1 MHQAKLISNQGTRGG
16 ESCDVFQ
23 FGIMLTPQ
31 ALFSRL
37 HASVYVLGSL
47 DSLVADKT
55 IMRALAK
62 ILTLLG

>member
-1 MHQAKLISNQGTRGG
+1 MPRG
-16 ESCDVFQ
+16 
-23 FGIMLTPQ
+23 
-31 ALFSRL
+31 LFSRA
-37 HASVYVLGSL
+37 HASVYVMGSL